1 MSFFNVRQFFG
12 TLYQRYMFSLP
23 AIHLSRTQ
31 KIFIICFTSG
41 SILLGGLAQ
50 FLKRRRRHPI
60 PPSKRH
66 YRDYKTRLGNI
77 KNANFDV
84 LSQAS
89 WARRSEASTRS
100 QISDRAS
107 LISSVPGGPDNN
119 EKLTPQ
125 QYGVLEKSVI
135 ACARNDGKGIYSSG
149 WLETGLEFLR
159 QKRYKL
165 MPFSLTGLEA
175 LEKALYCWEDALTAF
190 SSTLGNDTLALPS
203 KADAAFTHDVQELLD
218 MGYQIQN
225 HAELLFLDQL
235 FYPSICKINPL
246 TQHDHEIRF
255 SIWRDHHPSFA
266 GISTDDHS
274 IPLHSSSIAL
284 LPHSVLFRN
293 DSEESLDKP
302 SNFGARLFGF
312 RDKADAASSPESFE
326 SARDGVADLREFEEF
341 SELFP
346 HFEKQ
351 KLYHAALK
359 QYEDKGIPCRRLHTE
374 LVKCGSDV
382 EYLAKVYCLRQA
394 YTKLFNLP
402 TATAYIVDVGRQVI
416 SDLIMYADR
425 DPKDYLMYYERM
437 MEFLQE
443 PRNHSIMEEELTA
456 RGVKCMNFYDVLI
469 DFILLDAF
477 EDVEKPPS
485 SVRAII
491 QNRWVSASFRETL
504 AIGTTLW
511 SVLAGKRKMLK
522 YDQGFLAHFYSIS
535 EQISPMFIWGFLG
548 SEESLRST
556 CQYFKEQVIEFLVDI
571 FNFFKVRYT
580 TVDDL
585 AVDILREM
593 KLRVDNI
600 NQRLSLEGC

>member
-1 MSFFNVRQFFG
+1 MTMSLFNVRQFFG

-31 KIFIICFTSG
+31 KICIICFTSG

-100 QISDRAS
+100 HISDRAS

-225 HAELLFLDQL
+225 HAELLFLDQ
-235 FYPSICKINPL
+235 
-246 TQHDHEIRF
+246 
-255 SIWRDHHPSFA
+255 
-266 GISTDDHS
+266 
-274 IPLHSSSIAL
+274 
-284 LPHSVLFRN
+284 HSVLFRN

-491 QNRWVSASFRETL
+491 QNRWVSASFRET
-504 AIGTTLW
+504 
-511 SVLAGKRKMLK
+511 VCKRKMLK

>member
-1 MSFFNVRQFFG
+1 MTMSLFNVRQFFS

-23 AIHLSRTQ
+23 TIHFSRTQ
-31 KIFIICFTSG
+31 KIFIICFAGG

-50 FLKRRRRHPI
+50 FLKRRRRHPL
-60 PPSKRH
+60 PPSRRLF
-66 YRDYKTRLGNI
+66 RDYKTRLANA
-77 KNANFDV
+77 KNSNFDV

-100 QISDRAS
+100 HISDRAS
-107 LISSVPGGPDNN
+107 LISSVLGGPDDDVR
-119 EKLTPQ
+119 LTPQ
-125 QYGVLEKSVI
+125 QYGVL
-135 ACARNDGKGIYSSG
+135 
-149 WLETGLEFLR
+149 
-159 QKRYKL
+159 
-165 MPFSLTGLEA
+165 GLEA

-190 SSTLGNDTLALPS
+190 SSTLSNDTLALPS

-218 MGYQIQN
+218 MGYQIQS
-225 HAELLFLDQL
+225 HAELLFLDQ
-235 FYPSICKINPL
+235 
-246 TQHDHEIRF
+246 
-255 SIWRDHHPSFA
+255 
-266 GISTDDHS
+266 
-274 IPLHSSSIAL
+274 
-284 LPHSVLFRN
+284 HSVLFRN
-293 DSEESLDKP
+293 ESEESLNKT
-302 SNFGARLFGF
+302 SNIGTRMSGI

-402 TATAYIVDVGRQVI
+402 AAAAFMADIGRQVI
-416 SDLIMYADR
+416 SDLIIYADR
-425 DPKDYLMYYERM
+425 EPKDYLLHYERM
-437 MEFLQE
+437 LEFLRE
-443 PRNHSIMEEELTA
+443 PRNHSIMEEELIA

-477 EDVEKPPS
+477 EDVEKPLPPI
-485 SVRAII
+485 RAIV
-491 QNRWVSASFRETL
+491 QNRWVSASFRET
-504 AIGTTLW
+504 AIGTAVW
-511 SVLAGKRKMLK
+511 SALAGKRRMLK
-522 YDQGFLAHFYSIS
+522 YDRGFLAHFYAIS
-535 EQISPMFIWGFLG
+535 EHVIPVLAWGFLG
-548 SEESLRST
+548 SEGSLRST
-556 CQYFKEQVIEFLVDI
+556 CHYFRDQVIEFLVDI

-585 AVDILREM
+585 AADILREM

>member
-1 MSFFNVRQFFG
+1 MTMSLFNVRQFFG

-60 PPSKRH
+60 PPSRRH

-100 QISDRAS
+100 HISDRAS

-125 QYGVLEKSVI
+125 QYGVL
-135 ACARNDGKGIYSSG
+135 
-149 WLETGLEFLR
+149 
-159 QKRYKL
+159 
-165 MPFSLTGLEA
+165 GLEA

-218 MGYQIQN
+218 MGYQIQS
-225 HAELLFLDQL
+225 HAELLFLDQ
-235 FYPSICKINPL
+235 
-246 TQHDHEIRF
+246 
-255 SIWRDHHPSFA
+255 
-266 GISTDDHS
+266 
-274 IPLHSSSIAL
+274 
-284 LPHSVLFRN
+284 HSVLFRN

-302 SNFGARLFGF
+302 SNFGTRLFGF

-443 PRNHSIMEEELTA
+443 PRNHSIMEEELTT

-485 SVRAII
+485 SVKAII
-491 QNRWVSASFRETL
+491 QNRWVSASFRET

>member
-1 MSFFNVRQFFG
+1 MTMSLFNVRQFFG
-12 TLYQRYMFSLP
+12 TLYHRYMFSLP

-60 PPSKRH
+60 PPSRRH

-100 QISDRAS
+100 HISDRAS
-107 LISSVPGGPDNN
+107 LISSVPGGPDDN

-125 QYGVLEKSVI
+125 QYGVL
-135 ACARNDGKGIYSSG
+135 D
-149 WLETGLEFLR
+149 
-159 QKRYKL
+159 KL
-165 MPFSLTGLEA
+165 MPLSLTGLEA

-218 MGYQIQN
+218 MGYQIQS
-225 HAELLFLDQL
+225 HAELLFLDQ
-235 FYPSICKINPL
+235 
-246 TQHDHEIRF
+246 
-255 SIWRDHHPSFA
+255 
-266 GISTDDHS
+266 
-274 IPLHSSSIAL
+274 
-284 LPHSVLFRN
+284 HSVLFRN

-302 SNFGARLFGF
+302 SNFGTRLFGF

-394 YTKLFNLP
+394 YTKLLNLP
-402 TATAYIVDVGRQVI
+402 TATAYIVDVGRQII

-425 DPKDYLMYYERM
+425 DPKDYLMCYERM

-469 DFILLDAF
+469 DFVLLDAF

-491 QNRWVSASFRETL
+491 QNRWVSASFRET

-511 SVLAGKRKMLK
+511 SVLTGKRKMLK
-522 YDQGFLAHFYSIS
+522 YHQGFLAHFYSIS
-535 EQISPMFIWGFLG
+535 EQISPMLVWGFLG

-556 CQYFKEQVIEFLVDI
+556 CQYFREQVIEFLVDI

>member
-1 MSFFNVRQFFG
+1 MTMSLFNVRQFFG

-23 AIHLSRTQ
+23 TIHLSRTQ
-31 KIFIICFTSG
+31 KIFIICFASG
-41 SILLGGLAQ
+41 SIILGGLAQ

-60 PPSKRH
+60 TPPRRH
-66 YRDYKTRLGNI
+66 YKDYKTRLGNI

-100 QISDRAS
+100 HISERAS

-125 QYGVLEKSVI
+125 QYGVL
-135 ACARNDGKGIYSSG
+135 
-149 WLETGLEFLR
+149 
-159 QKRYKL
+159 
-165 MPFSLTGLEA
+165 GLEA

-190 SSTLGNDTLALPS
+190 SSTLGNDILALPS
-203 KADAAFTHDVQELLD
+203 KADAAFTRDVQELLD

-225 HAELLFLDQL
+225 HAELLFLDQ
-235 FYPSICKINPL
+235 
-246 TQHDHEIRF
+246 
-255 SIWRDHHPSFA
+255 
-266 GISTDDHS
+266 HS
-274 IPLHSSSIAL
+274 I
-284 LPHSVLFRN
+284 LFRN

-302 SNFGARLFGF
+302 SNIGTRMSGY
-312 RDKADAASSPESFE
+312 RADAASSPESFE

-382 EYLAKVYCLRQA
+382 EYLAKVHCLRQA

-437 MEFLQE
+437 IEFLQE
-443 PRNHSIMEEELTA
+443 PLNCTIMEEELTA
-456 RGVKCMNFYDVLI
+456 RGVMCMNFYDVLI

-477 EDVEKPPS
+477 EDVEKPPPP
-485 SVRAII
+485 VKAIV
-491 QNRWVSASFRETL
+491 QNRWVSASFRET
-504 AIGTTLW
+504 AIGTALW
-511 SVLAGKRKMLK
+511 SLLAGKKKMLK
-522 YDQGFLAHFYSIS
+522 YQEGFLAHFYSIS

-556 CQYFKEQVIEFLVDI
+556 CHYFREQVIEFLVDI

-580 TVDDL
+580 TVDEL
-585 AVDILREM
+585 AADILREM

>member
-1 MSFFNVRQFFG
+1 MSLFNVRQFFS

-23 AIHLSRTQ
+23 TIHFSRTQ
-31 KIFIICFTSG
+31 KIFIICFAGG

-50 FLKRRRRHPI
+50 FLKRRRRHPL
-60 PPSKRH
+60 PPSRRLF
-66 YRDYKTRLGNI
+66 RDYKTRLASA
-77 KNANFDV
+77 KNSNF
-84 LSQAS
+84 
-89 WARRSEASTRS
+89 
-100 QISDRAS
+100 
-107 LISSVPGGPDNN
+107 
-119 EKLTPQ
+119 
-125 QYGVLEKSVI
+125 
-135 ACARNDGKGIYSSG
+135 
-149 WLETGLEFLR
+149 
-159 QKRYKL
+159 
-165 MPFSLTGLEA
+165 GLEA

-190 SSTLGNDTLALPS
+190 SSTLSNDILALPS

-225 HAELLFLDQL
+225 HAELLFLDQ
-235 FYPSICKINPL
+235 
-246 TQHDHEIRF
+246 
-255 SIWRDHHPSFA
+255 
-266 GISTDDHS
+266 
-274 IPLHSSSIAL
+274 
-284 LPHSVLFRN
+284 HSVLFRN
-293 DSEESLDKP
+293 ESEESLNKT
-302 SNFGARLFGF
+302 SNVGTRMSGI

-394 YTKLFNLP
+394 YTKLFNSP
-402 TATAYIVDVGRQVI
+402 AAAAFMADIGRQII
-416 SDLIMYADR
+416 SDLIIYADR
-425 DPKDYLMYYERM
+425 EPKDYLLHYERM
-437 MEFLQE
+437 LEFLRE
-443 PRNHSIMEEELTA
+443 PRNHSIMEEELIA

-477 EDVEKPPS
+477 EDVEKPLPPI
-485 SVRAII
+485 RAIV
-491 QNRWVSASFRETL
+491 QNRWVSASFRET
-504 AIGTTLW
+504 AIGTAVW
-511 SVLAGKRKMLK
+511 SALAGKRRMLK
-522 YDQGFLAHFYSIS
+522 YDRGFLAHFYAIS
-535 EQISPMFIWGFLG
+535 EHVIPVLAWGFLG
-548 SEESLRST
+548 SEGSLRST
-556 CQYFKEQVIEFLVDI
+556 CHYFRDQVIEFLVDI

-585 AVDILREM
+585 AADILREM

>member
-1 MSFFNVRQFFG
+1 MTMSLFNVRQFFG

-50 FLKRRRRHPI
+50 FLKRRRRHSI
-60 PPSKRH
+60 PPSRRH

-100 QISDRAS
+100 HISDRAS

-125 QYGVLEKSVI
+125 QYGVLEKNVI
-135 ACARNDGKGIYSSG
+135 ACARNDGKGIYSSD

-218 MGYQIQN
+218 MGYQIQS
-225 HAELLFLDQL
+225 HAELLFLDQ
-235 FYPSICKINPL
+235 
-246 TQHDHEIRF
+246 
-255 SIWRDHHPSFA
+255 
-266 GISTDDHS
+266 
-274 IPLHSSSIAL
+274 
-284 LPHSVLFRN
+284 HSVLFRN

-302 SNFGARLFGF
+302 SNFGTRLFGF

-402 TATAYIVDVGRQVI
+402 TATTYIVDVGRQVI

-443 PRNHSIMEEELTA
+443 PHNHSIMEEELTA

-477 EDVEKPPS
+477 EDMEKPPS
-485 SVRAII
+485 SVKAII
-491 QNRWVSASFRETL
+491 QNRWVSASFRET

>member
-1 MSFFNVRQFFG
+1 MTMSLFNVRQFFG

-60 PPSKRH
+60 APPKRQ
-66 YRDYKTRLGNI
+66 YRDYKTRLGNV

-100 QISDRAS
+100 HISDRVS
-107 LISSVPGGPDNN
+107 LISSVPGGPDND

-125 QYGVLEKSVI
+125 QYGVLDKP
-135 ACARNDGKGIYSSG
+135 
-149 WLETGLEFLR
+149 T
-159 QKRYKL
+159 
-165 MPFSLTGLEA
+165 PFSLTGLEA

-190 SSTLGNDTLALPS
+190 SSALGNDVLALPS
-203 KADAAFTHDVQELLD
+203 KADAAFTQDVQELLD
-218 MGYQIQN
+218 MGYQMQN
-225 HAELLFLDQL
+225 HAELLFLDQ
-235 FYPSICKINPL
+235 
-246 TQHDHEIRF
+246 
-255 SIWRDHHPSFA
+255 
-266 GISTDDHS
+266 
-274 IPLHSSSIAL
+274 
-284 LPHSVLFRN
+284 HSVLFRN

-302 SNFGARLFGF
+302 SNIGTRLSGF
-312 RDKADAASSPESFE
+312 RDKADAASSPDSFE

-346 HFEKQ
+346 HFERQ

-402 TATAYIVDVGRQVI
+402 TAAAYIMDVGRQII

-443 PRNHSIMEEELTA
+443 PRNHSIMEEELAA

-477 EDVEKPPS
+477 EDVEKPPPP
-485 SVRAII
+485 VRAIV
-491 QNRWVSASFRETL
+491 QNRWVSASFRET
-504 AIGTTLW
+504 AIGTALW
-511 SVLAGKRKMLK
+511 SLLASKRRMLK
-522 YDQGFLAHFYSIS
+522 YQEGFLAHFYSIS

-548 SEESLRST
+548 SEESLRSA
-556 CQYFKEQVIEFLVDI
+556 CHYFREQVIEFLVDI

-585 AVDILREM
+585 AADILREM
-593 KLRVDNI
+593 KLRADNI